1 MINQLFSLV
10 PIESLVKYTAEFL
23 LEMVHH
29 SAGRTWAARAFS
41 PVATLPIDAAMSSP
55 CNAPGASLLCRA
67 GTSSSSS
74 SSLSTCC
81 LTPARASVMQSPRSR
96 RAQTCS
102 SSRISK
108 ARCGSLPACVGLLAL
123 LNDAY
128 PPTPQVMLS
137 LVVGVVTAIILLAVG
152 LELWLI
158 FGALAF
164 WLNFVPTVGAVVAVF
179 LPMPL
184 VILDPDMSLVSMILA
199 FVLPFTAHMVVG
211 NVLEPLL
218 FGHSLELQPVAILLS
233 LTIWSMLW
241 GLTGMILA
249 VPITAVLKIHLD
261 SIDHPA
267 SKFLVRLLVGGDGA
281 ADEGA
286 MALQPTE
293 DTIHSGAAGS
303 STLPLVERSLA
314 NPEEP

>member
-1 MINQLFSLV
+1 M
-10 PIESLVKYTAEFL
+10 
-23 LEMVHH
+23 
-29 SAGRTWAARAFS
+29 
-41 PVATLPIDAAMSSP
+41 LP
-55 CNAPGASLLCRA
+55 
-67 GTSSSSS
+67 
-74 SSLSTCC
+74 
-81 LTPARASVMQSPRSR
+81 
-96 RAQTCS
+96 
-102 SSRISK
+102 
-108 ARCGSLPACVGLLAL
+108 
-123 LNDAY
+123 NDVY
-128 PPTPQVMLS
+128 PLTPQVMLS

-184 VILDPDMSLVSMILA
+184 VILDPHMSLVSMILA

-241 GLTGMILA
+241 GLTGMVLA

-267 SKFLVRLLVGGDGA
+267 SKFLVRLLVGGTWGA
-281 ADEGA
+281 DDDA

-293 DTIHSGAAGS
+293 DTINSGAAGS

>member
-1 MINQLFSLV
+1 M
-10 PIESLVKYTAEFL
+10 
-23 LEMVHH
+23 
-29 SAGRTWAARAFS
+29 
-41 PVATLPIDAAMSSP
+41 
-55 CNAPGASLLCRA
+55 
-67 GTSSSSS
+67 
-74 SSLSTCC
+74 
-81 LTPARASVMQSPRSR
+81 
-96 RAQTCS
+96 
-102 SSRISK
+102 
-108 ARCGSLPACVGLLAL
+108 PACVGLLAL

-241 GLTGMILA
+241 GLTGMVLA

-267 SKFLVRLLVGGDGA
+267 SKFLVRLLVGGTGG

-286 MALQPTE
+286 MLQPTE
-293 DTIHSGAAGS
+293 DTANSGAAGS
-303 STLPLVERSLA
+303 STLPLVERGPA
-314 NPEEP
+314 NPEVP

>member
-1 MINQLFSLV
+1 
-10 PIESLVKYTAEFL
+10 
-23 LEMVHH
+23 
-29 SAGRTWAARAFS
+29 
-41 PVATLPIDAAMSSP
+41 
-55 CNAPGASLLCRA
+55 
-67 GTSSSSS
+67 
-74 SSLSTCC
+74 
-81 LTPARASVMQSPRSR
+81 
-96 RAQTCS
+96 
-102 SSRISK
+102 
-108 ARCGSLPACVGLLAL
+108 
-123 LNDAY
+123 
-128 PPTPQVMLS
+128 MLS
-137 LVVGVVTAIILLAVG
+137 LVVGVVTAFILLAVG

-261 SIDHPA
+261 SIGHPA
-267 SKFLVRLLVGGDGA
+267 SKFLVRLLVGGAGG

-293 DTIHSGAAGS
+293 DTIQSGAAGS
-303 STLPLVERSLA
+303 STLPLVERGPA

>member
-1 MINQLFSLV
+1 
-10 PIESLVKYTAEFL
+10 
-23 LEMVHH
+23 
-29 SAGRTWAARAFS
+29 
-41 PVATLPIDAAMSSP
+41 
-55 CNAPGASLLCRA
+55 
-67 GTSSSSS
+67 
-74 SSLSTCC
+74 
-81 LTPARASVMQSPRSR
+81 
-96 RAQTCS
+96 
-102 SSRISK
+102 
-108 ARCGSLPACVGLLAL
+108 
-123 LNDAY
+123 
-128 PPTPQVMLS
+128 MLS

-241 GLTGMILA
+241 GLTGMVLA

-267 SKFLVRLLVGGDGA
+267 SKFLVRLLVGGTGGA
-281 ADEGA
+281 NEGA
-286 MALQPTE
+286 MLQPTE
-293 DTIHSGAAGS
+293 DTVNSGAAGS

>member
-1 MINQLFSLV
+1 MPL
-10 PIESLVKYTAEFL
+10 
-23 LEMVHH
+23 
-29 SAGRTWAARAFS
+29 
-41 PVATLPIDAAMSSP
+41 
-55 CNAPGASLLCRA
+55 
-67 GTSSSSS
+67 
-74 SSLSTCC
+74 
-81 LTPARASVMQSPRSR
+81 
-96 RAQTCS
+96 
-102 SSRISK
+102 
-108 ARCGSLPACVGLLAL
+108 CVGPLAL

>member
-1 MINQLFSLV
+1 
-10 PIESLVKYTAEFL
+10 
-23 LEMVHH
+23 
-29 SAGRTWAARAFS
+29 
-41 PVATLPIDAAMSSP
+41 
-55 CNAPGASLLCRA
+55 
-67 GTSSSSS
+67 
-74 SSLSTCC
+74 
-81 LTPARASVMQSPRSR
+81 
-96 RAQTCS
+96 
-102 SSRISK
+102 
-108 ARCGSLPACVGLLAL
+108 
-123 LNDAY
+123 
-128 PPTPQVMLS
+128 MLS
-137 LVVGVVTAIILLAVG
+137 LVVGVVTAVILLAVG

-184 VILDPDMSLVSMILA
+184 VILDPNMSLLSMVLA

-241 GLTGMILA
+241 GLTGMVLA
-249 VPITAVLKIHLD
+249 VPITAVLKIQLD

-267 SKFLVRLLVGGDGA
+267 SKFLVRLLVGGAGGA
-281 ADEGA
+281 DDGA
-286 MALQPTE
+286 MALQPAE

-314 NPEEP
+314 SPEEP